1 VGLFGAISG
10 HDYVRLRL
18 YGGRRNAGKNSRPN
32 NVYQHRNTQHPDNV
46 TEQAANGTEGVEGYF
61 RHTRRSAITRSTPIR
76 GVPAE
81 PALVVAMTP
90 LFLL

>member
-1 VGLFGAISG
+1 MAAGEMQGKIQGQTMYTSIAIPST
-10 HDYVRLRL
+10 
-18 YGGRRNAGKNSRPN
+18 
-32 NVYQHRNTQHPDNV
+32 TQHPDNV

-81 PALVVAMTP
+81 PALVVALTP
-90 LFLL
+90 LFLLKKMYSK